1 MASVAMAAMHT
12 AMATLAPR
20 ARSELTAGSSIT
32 SHGMSMSVIPPRV
45 SIPTLRKSV
54 MVLPRLGVS
63 FAREGRRRIAV
74 AVAAQAT
81 SVAGNQQAEEEEEE
95 EDVIDV
101 VGEDTRVPI
110 TVITGFLGSGKV
122 SQCLL
127 GRMWM
132 ELGCRFRVKW
142 FKDKKK
148 KKKR

>member
-1 MASVAMAAMHT
+1 MASVAMAALHT
-12 AMATLAPR
+12 AMPTLAPR
-20 ARSELTAGSSIT
+20 GRSELTARSSIT
-32 SHGMSMSVIPPRV
+32 SHGMSMSVLPPRV

-63 FAREGRRRIAV
+63 FAREGRGRIAV
-74 AVAAQAT
+74 AVAAQAA
-81 SVAGNQQAEEEEEE
+81 SVAGNQQEEEEE

-132 ELGCRFRVKW
+132 ELGCSFLVK
-142 FKDKKK
+142 
-148 KKKR
+148 

>member
-1 MASVAMAAMHT
+1 
-12 AMATLAPR
+12 
-20 ARSELTAGSSIT
+20 
-32 SHGMSMSVIPPRV
+32 MSMSVLPPRV
-45 SIPTLRKSV
+45 SIPTLRKSA

-63 FAREGRRRIAV
+63 FAPEGRGRRAV
-74 AVAAQAT
+74 AVAAQAA
-81 SVAGNQQAEEEEEE
+81 SVAGNQQAEEEE

-132 ELGCRFRVKW
+132 ELGC
-142 FKDKKK
+142 
-148 KKKR
+148 

>member
-20 ARSELTAGSSIT
+20 ARSELTAGSSMP

-45 SIPTLRKSV
+45 SIPTLRRSV

-63 FAREGRRRIAV
+63 FAREGRGRIAV
-74 AVAAQAT
+74 AVAAQAA
-81 SVAGNQQAEEEEEE
+81 SVAGNQQAEQEEEEE

-127 GRMWM
+127 SRMWM
-132 ELGCRFRVKW
+132 ELGC
-142 FKDKKK
+142 
-148 KKKR
+148 

>member
-1 MASVAMAAMHT
+1 MASVAMAALHT
-12 AMATLAPR
+12 AMPTLAAR
-20 ARSELTAGSSIT
+20 ARSELTARSSIT
-32 SHGMSMSVIPPRV
+32 SHGMSMSVLSPRV

-54 MVLPRLGVS
+54 MVLPGLGVS
-63 FAREGRRRIAV
+63 FAREGRGRRAV
-74 AVAAQAT
+74 AVAAQAA
-81 SVAGNQQAEEEEEE
+81 SVAGNQQAEEEEE

-132 ELGCRFRVKW
+132 ELGC
-142 FKDKKK
+142 
-148 KKKR
+148 